1 MRLPV
6 FDHQKTPIR
15 PLQYRDLEEIATLAA
30 THYGRADKNLVANLD
45 KQLEQV
51 RQWYGVLKFLK
62 LFPTPLQYYFCIY
75 VAEESQQVRGIIQV
89 SPLNSSRSTWK
100 VEWVIVAPQQS
111 DSEILT
117 GTKAIG
123 SKLLRYCFESIW
135 EARTW
140 VLEVNVNDHKNL
152 GLYRQNGFQPLA
164 QITYWSLSPDILNKL
179 AAHDPDL
186 PNLLPVN
193 NADAQLLY
201 QLDTVSMPPLLRQVF
216 DRHILDF
223 KTNLLNGLINKV
235 KNMFNHT
242 EIKSGYV
249 FEPQRKAAIGYFKLE
264 ISQDGSKPH
273 LADLTVHPAYTW
285 LYPKLLAHM
294 AQQVQGYPHQSL
306 ELTSA
311 DYQPEREEY
320 LEKLGTQ
327 RHEHTLLMSRSVWHK
342 LKESKP
348 LEGLQLTDMLQ
359 GFNPAR
365 TPIPSRISWLMQLPT
380 HTNKEMSTSNQSS
393 PKEELSPSEDSSKN
407 THQA

>member
-1 MRLPV
+1 MRFPV
-6 FDHQKTPIR
+6 FHHQKTPIR
-15 PLQYRDLEEIATLAA
+15 PVQYRDLEEIANLVACDHTQ
-30 THYGRADKNLVANLD
+30 ADKNLAANLD
-45 KQLEQV
+45 KQLKQV

-62 LFPTPLQYYFCIY
+62 LFPTPLQYYFCVY
-75 VAEESQQVRGIIQV
+75 VAQESQKLSGIIQV

-100 VEWVIVAPQQS
+100 VEWVVVVPQKS

-117 GTKAIG
+117 GTKGTG

-164 QITYWSLSPDILNKL
+164 QITYWSLSPEILNKL

-216 DRHILDF
+216 DRHIFDF
-223 KTNLLNGLINKV
+223 KTNIINGLINKV
-235 KNMFNHT
+235 TNMFKHT
-242 EIKSGYV
+242 EIRSGYV

-264 ISQDGSKPH
+264 ISQDGSTPH

-294 AQQVQGYPHQSL
+294 AIQVQAYPHQSL
-306 ELTSA
+306 QLTSA

-320 LEKLGTQ
+320 LEKLGAQ

-359 GFNPAR
+359 GLNPAR

-380 HTNKEMSTSNQSS
+380 HPHVEIPTSNPCS
-393 PKEELSPSEDSSKN
+393 PKEELNPPEDSPKN
-407 THQA
+407 SHHA